1 MAHFAEIT
9 GSVSSGISGSVCSE
23 IFTGFSINSSD
34 WSNFGTFLS
43 GISSIVNILVFIA
56 ISILIANINN
66 KNKAFEL
73 KFERQKEI
81 FSRFL
86 DSYEKFLYELYELK
100 IFLAE
105 ISVSISEVN
114 EKDIIS
120 YYKKIRTLEVL
131 IQSYFSENELD
142 VDFKTFMEKYS
153 ILIGSINA
161 NKEKGIIDENI
172 KSLILEIEPL
182 VKSFTDRINSYLKI
196 EIY

>member
-1 MAHFAEIT
+1 VAHFAEIT